1 MAAPCTGTPATRD
14 AQLVAAGV
22 SGDHEA
28 FATLAERHRH
38 RAGAVVLAMLGDPDE
53 AEDVV
58 QEALLRAYTDLRRL
72 RDPNRFGGWL
82 CGIAVNLA
90 KMQLRRRNGL
100 LSLEE
105 FADRLDVRET
115 LAASPEH
122 ELEGAELLLVIR
134 RALATLPAGQRD
146 VLLMHYSDGL
156 SCAEIGAHV
165 GRSTGAVRVRLYRA
179 RRRLRAE
186 LAELAPRMRKE
197 TETVIEFELYDVVV
211 HAVPGGEDAPP
222 RLTNERLRIVVL
234 GEKDG
239 ERVLP
244 IWIGAAEGDA
254 LAWHR
259 GGEATPRPLTSDLMA
274 SLLETT
280 GGRVE
285 SVTISSLRE
294 KTFYALVRVG
304 VDGRSQ
310 ELDARPSDALN
321 LAVRVGA
328 PIFVDEDVLGEA
340 GFGAS
345 ELPRRL
351 DEEQEELLGER
362 PEKPGEWRSL
372 SPELVRLLWE
382 RSSRRK

>member
-1 MAAPCTGTPATRD
+1 MHSNPPD
-14 AQLVAAGV
+14 AQLVAAGL
-22 SGDHEA
+22 SGDDEA
-28 FATLAERHRH
+28 FAALAERHRQ
-38 RAGAVVLAMLGDPDE
+38 RAGAE

-72 RDPNRFGGWL
+72 RDPHCFGGWL

-90 KMQLRRRNGL
+90 KMQVRRRNGL

-105 FADRLDVRET
+105 FADRLDLHELR
-115 LAASPEH
+115 AASPEH

-146 VLLMHYSDGL
+146 VVLMHYSDGL
-156 SCAEIGAHV
+156 SCAEIGARV

-197 TETVIEFELYDVVV
+197 TDTMIEFELYDVLV
-211 HAVPGGEDAPP
+211 HAVPGEDAPP
-222 RLTNERLRIVVL
+222 RLTNERLRIMVL

-244 IWIGAAEGDA
+244 IWIGAPEGDA

-274 SLLETT
+274 RLLETT
-280 GGRVE
+280 GGRIE

-294 KTFYALVRVG
+294 ETFYAE
-304 VDGRSQ
+304 VDRAVQAARAAQPGWWTLGGHGR
-310 ELDARPSDALN
+310 ARFLYG
-321 LAVRVGA
+321 LARQIQKHHSA
-328 PIFVDEDVLGEA
+328 
-340 GFGAS
+340 
-345 ELPRRL
+345 
-351 DEEQEELLGER
+351 
-362 PEKPGEWRSL
+362 
-372 SPELVRLLWE
+372 
-382 RSSRRK
+382 

>member
-1 MAAPCTGTPATRD
+1 MHTNPRD

-28 FATLAERHRH
+28 FAALADRHRH
-38 RAGAVVLAMLGDPDE
+38 RAGAVVLAMLGDPAE

-122 ELEGAELLLVIR
+122 ELEGAELALVIR

-165 GRSTGAVRVRLYRA
+165 GQSTGAVRVRLYRA

-328 PIFVDEDVLGEA
+328 PIFVDEDVVAEA
-340 GFGAS
+340 GFVAS
-345 ELPRRL
+345 DLPQRL
-351 DEEQEELLGER
+351 NEEQEKLFGER
-362 PEKPGEWRSL
+362 PEKPGEWCSL

-382 RSSRRK
+382 PPSWRR